1 MINNKLVF
9 KAKDRYKVELK
20 NYETRNYLAVQK
32 QIKEWWNVPIH
43 ELVEVILV
51 QWNLVDDQYQQKS
64 EVLHTFM
71 PNKSDALLLN
81 VEPSNFVFSE
91 AYNTEFKEI
100 SKHL

>member
-1 MINNKLVF
+1 M
-9 KAKDRYKVELK
+9 
-20 NYETRNYLAVQK
+20 
-32 QIKEWWNVPIH
+32 
-43 ELVEVILV
+43 
-51 QWNLVDDQYQQKS
+51 S

-81 VEPSNFVFSE
+81 VKPSNFVFSE